1 MKKKSI
7 VLSLAVVILFVAA
20 GCGNTANKK
29 SESSNSELKSTEKDS
44 STTSSMMI
52 EKDSV
57 VYTAVVKEDSS
68 SEIGQIWVEKLLP
81 VDSTNKTPEIFKE
94 DVVLLTDGS
103 NVFNGNDEKIS
114 LDEIKLGDELEI
126 TVAANPVS
134 TMSIPPQIPGEAVH
148 KIILK

>member
-1 MKKKSI
+1 
-7 VLSLAVVILFVAA
+7 
-20 GCGNTANKK
+20 
-29 SESSNSELKSTEKDS
+29 
-44 STTSSMMI
+44 MI

-103 NVFNGNDEKIS
+103 NGF
-114 LDEIKLGDELEI
+114 
-126 TVAANPVS
+126 
-134 TMSIPPQIPGEAVH
+134 
-148 KIILK
+148 